1 MQTPIAIFQGKLD
14 LMMQTKPLTQEQYEL
29 ISDLA
34 DVNQKMSKLNKSL
47 LLLTKIENN
56 QFFETEN
63 VSVKQI
69 LMKLTE
75 QNRFQ
80 AEQRNIT
87 IHTHFT
93 DDICITANRTLVEI
107 MFGNLLSNSI
117 KHNITN
123 GSVVVNGSNTEVIFS
138 NTGSSIALDAD
149 KLFQRFQKQ
158 TTDDNSIGLGLQIS
172 KKIADRYQ
180 YLITYTFQLHHHVF
194 SVIVN

>member
-69 LMKLTE
+69 LTKLTE
-75 QNRFQ
+75 QYRFQ

-123 GSVVVNGSNTEVIFS
+123 GSVVVNGSNTEVSFT
-138 NTGSSIALDAD
+138 NTGSSIPLDAE

>member
-75 QNRFQ
+75 QYGFQ

-87 IHTHFT
+87 IHTHFS

-180 YLITYTFQLHHHVF
+180 YLITYTYQLHHHIF